1 MSLSDLLFGIA
12 SSDKGE
18 AVETPRMGFWQAI
31 RRWFR

>member
-1 MSLSDLLFGIA
+1 MTLSDLLFGIA

-18 AVETPRMGFWQAI
+18 VVKTPRKSFWTAI

>member
-12 SSDKGE
+12 SSDKVE
-18 AVETPRMGFWQAI
+18 AVETPRMGFWTAI

>member
-12 SSDKGE
+12 SSDKGKV
-18 AVETPRMGFWQAI
+18 VETPRMGFWTAL

>member
-1 MSLSDLLFGIA
+1 MRLSDLLFGLA

-18 AVETPRMGFWQAI
+18 VVNPPRKSFWTAI